1 MSFLLPCKIKN
12 ELIIIHETPLNK
24 YQNQSSLFIQF
35 NGREN
40 INYAHPKKL
49 KNILF
54 QRIHC
59 IISFASIIT
68 VTNVPPKINKTF
80 TSFNLHILSI
90 AYHTSI
96 NLQSISAIVVLWKC
110 WNTAVSCLQPKQ
122 GKVNTWVNTALFL
135 AFFVANSWHLYFN
148 ISTRC
153 MACKRLIVENAA
165 QLSFK
170 RI

>member
-96 NLQSISAIVVLWKC
+96 NLQSISAIVVFCENVEIQLSAVCNQNKAKSTHESTQRFSSPFLLR
-110 WNTAVSCLQPKQ
+110 TADIC
-122 GKVNTWVNTALFL
+122 
-135 AFFVANSWHLYFN
+135 
-148 ISTRC
+148 ISTFPQDAWPARGW
-153 MACKRLIVENAA
+153 
-165 QLSFK
+165 
-170 RI
+170 